1 MALPLNIAIK
11 ALPAS
16 AVCTRLLRRWR
27 RFSSDDNE
35 SRRAP
40 QIVDVEFLPAFVNDF
55 LGDEFDILR
64 SFDPALKVGD
74 RAAIGGDHAQHL
86 TDRQFGDRFAALD
99 ERHRAFCALDIE
111 RLMICQFHRI
121 MLLSSDILALLCERA
136 HILAQFQFFRLRLGR
151 GAQTDVHALDLN
163 ILRREF
169 RQIAKD
175 E

>member
-16 AVCTRLLRRWR
+16 AVCTRLLRRRR

-40 QIVDVEFLPAFVNDF
+40 QIVDVELLPAFLNDF

-64 SFDPALKVGD
+64 GFDPALEVGD
-74 RAAIGGDHAQHL
+74 RAAVGGNNTQHL
-86 TDRQFGDRFAALD
+86 PDRQFGDRFAAFD
-99 ERHRAFCALDIE
+99 QRHRAFCAFDIE
-111 RLMICQFHRI
+111 RLVICQFHSI
-121 MLLSSDILALLCERA
+121 IILSGERLALLCERA
-136 HILAQFQFFRLRLGR
+136 YILAQLQFFRLRLGR

-169 RQIAKD
+169 R
-175 E
+175 